1 MIKSVNRTGS
11 NQLLLSTTHVLELTW
26 TFSIESFMYNK
37 RFWCSWFQ
45 GYDMEDAMIINK
57 ASYERGFAHGCV
69 YKSEFIE
76 LKSVSYNVNRGCQV
90 VRSNL
95 ICT

>member
-1 MIKSVNRTGS
+1 MINSVGITGS
-11 NQLLLSTTHVLELTW
+11 NRVLRNTSHVLELSW
-26 TFSIESFMYNK
+26 TFSIARFICNK
-37 RFWCSWFQ
+37 SNWCVSWFQ

-76 LKSVSYNVNRGCQV
+76 LKSVSYN
-90 VRSNL
+90 
-95 ICT
+95 